1 MLDETE
7 SKKRS
12 KTSQV
17 ALEISTT
24 LTTGA
29 FEQAIRS
36 IRGQLQKLTTTE
48 NRTVMKS
55 RTFLILIFSFWLCSS
70 YANADDLAALSGTCH
85 NVTGNVDGHLK
96 IVFSEEGD
104 KLGGFV
110 SVSGWLRGGGKITGT
125 RSGMKFRFNT
135 TDHTGLI
142 IKWQGDV
149 QNGKLSGE
157 YHIDA
162 QGGMPEQIGEWSV
175 TPEGSL
181 KNGAPCNANVTLSL
195 LKMVLETGFNDPVKQ
210 ADGTFIPGAQDLFKS
225 IHPAGSG
232 ISIWVESLDVEWNA
246 DTQSRCYE
254 DIHKFSLTCVLYWQ
268 GVLKPTG
275 TTKLRFAYNIKLNA
289 VTASDIV
296 ESTGTTNKDVNG
308 ALFNIGS
315 FLGSLALKGL
325 LGGK

>member
-1 MLDETE
+1 
-7 SKKRS
+7 
-12 KTSQV
+12 
-17 ALEISTT
+17 
-24 LTTGA
+24 
-29 FEQAIRS
+29 
-36 IRGQLQKLTTTE
+36 
-48 NRTVMKS
+48 MKS
-55 RTFLILIFSFWLCSS
+55 HILFVLLACFWTCHSH
-70 YANADDLAALSGTCH
+70 ANADDLAALSGTCH
-85 NVTGNVDGHLK
+85 NVTGNADGHLK

-110 SVSGWLRGGGKITGT
+110 SVSGWLRGGGIITGT

-157 YHIDA
+157 YYIDA
-162 QGGMPEQIGEWSV
+162 QGGMPQQNGEWSV
-175 TPEGSL
+175 APEGTL
-181 KNGAPCNANVTLSL
+181 KAGDPCNANVTLSL

-225 IHPAGSG
+225 IHPAGAG
-232 ISIWVESLDVEWNA
+232 ISIWVESLDVEWNS

-254 DIHKFSLTCVLYWQ
+254 DIHKFSLNCVLYWQ
-268 GVLKPTG
+268 GILKPIG

-289 VTASDIV
+289 VTAAQIV

-308 ALFNIGS
+308 TLLDVGS